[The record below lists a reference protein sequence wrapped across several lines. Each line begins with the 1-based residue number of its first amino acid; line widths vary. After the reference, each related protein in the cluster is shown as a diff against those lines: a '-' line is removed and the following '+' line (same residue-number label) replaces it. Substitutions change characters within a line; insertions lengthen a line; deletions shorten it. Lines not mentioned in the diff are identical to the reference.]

1 MVDRNDLV
9 VFISSSGKTQT
20 FTKIADKLKYRNT
33 ETVAITNTVDS
44 LLNKQVTVSLS
55 ANVERVKFA
64 GYDLTARSTLL
75 VLIDIIFESY
85 LMQKLGKNQ

>member
-20 FTKIADKLKYRNT
+20 FTKIAEKLKYRNT

-64 GYDLTARSTLL
+64 GTINVTGTD
-75 VLIDIIFESY
+75 
-85 LMQKLGKNQ
+85 